1 MEYIRLALVVVNAL
15 AFLVLVIMS
24 LRLRRREKIVWIRR
38 LWTIVALASGAVVL
52 GSFQR
57 MTIQAASV
65 GWLPETAADRVTSD
79 LQVPQSLIV
88 LALLVGAF
96 ATLKK
101 LSDSM
106 AVSDRL
112 SASLLDRVR
121 HVNPKTL
128 HLTNRETEVL
138 ALIGKGVTA
147 DSDLAA
153 ALHISASTVQSHVK
167 SLLKKT
173 ELNSRMDLVAVA
185 MLVASSGSGG

>member
-1 MEYIRLALVVVNAL
+1 
-15 AFLVLVIMS
+15 MS